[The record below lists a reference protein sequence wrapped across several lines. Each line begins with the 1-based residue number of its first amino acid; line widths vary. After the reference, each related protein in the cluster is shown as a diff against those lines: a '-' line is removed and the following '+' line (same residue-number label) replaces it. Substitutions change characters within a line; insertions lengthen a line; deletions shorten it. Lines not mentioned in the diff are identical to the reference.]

1 MFINKAKSM
10 NTLIIKC
17 LLSSLYQ
24 REEICPS
31 LAKRGV
37 GRFFNND
44 ALLIHSLVR
53 HKNTACLLFLKSAA
67 LAGLVGLAM
76 TACAVGPDFHRPEAP
91 KTDTYTAK
99 ALPEKTA
106 AAPVAG
112 GEAQRFVFGQDIPAQ
127 WWAVFHSDALDRLI
141 RQALADSPT
150 LAAAQAALREAHENV
165 RAEVGVAFF
174 PAVDANASAERE
186 KFSAAA
192 FGQPGAKGSLFNL
205 YNASV
210 KVSYALDIFGGA
222 RREIEALRSQVDYQR
237 FQLEG
242 AYLTLTSNIVTAA
255 VKEASLRAQILT
267 TREILK
273 VETEQL
279 DLVERQFQLGAVSR
293 SDLLAQQTQLAQTRA
308 TLPPIEKD
316 LAQTRHLLAAL
327 AGRLPGEGAALPE
340 FDLAGLKLPQ
350 ELPVS
355 LPSSLVRQRPDI
367 QASESLLHA
376 ASAQV
381 GVATANLYPQ
391 ITLAGSYGWEATRVS
406 DLFQKGSSVWSLAAG
421 LLQPVFHGGELIAK
435 RSAAVAAYDQAAAQ
449 YRETVLQ
456 AFQNVADALR
466 ALDADAAA
474 LKAQAEA
481 EAAARATLD
490 LTRKQFEFGAV
501 SYISLLNAERQY
513 QQTKI
518 SLVQAQAA
526 RFADTAA
533 LFQALGGG
541 WWNRSQ
547 SDTAEIKG
555 KD

>member
-1 MFINKAKSM
+1 MRKRYPEHANAI
-10 NTLIIKC
+10 C
-17 LLSSLYQ
+17 LPL
-24 REEICPS
+24 
-31 LAKRGV
+31 
-37 GRFFNND
+37 
-44 ALLIHSLVR
+44 
-53 HKNTACLLFLKSAA
+53 LKSAA
-67 LAGLVGLAM
+67 VAGLVILTI
-76 TACAVGPDFHRPEAP
+76 TACTVGPDFHRPEAP
-91 KTDTYTAK
+91 KTSTYTTK

-112 GEAQRFVFGQDIPAQ
+112 GDAQRLIFGQDIPAQ

-150 LAAAQAALREAHENV
+150 LAAAQAALREARENV
-165 RAEVGVAFF
+165 RAEIGAAFF
-174 PAVDANASAERE
+174 PAIDANASTERE
-186 KFSAAA
+186 KFSGAA
-192 FGQPGAKGSLFNL
+192 FGQPGSKGSLFNL

-222 RREIEALRSQVDYQR
+222 RREVEALRSQVDYQR

-267 TREILK
+267 IQEILK

-293 SDLLAQQTQLAQTRA
+293 SDILTQQTQLAQTRA

-316 LAQTRHLLAAL
+316 LAQTRHQLAVL
-327 AGRLPGEGAALPE
+327 VGRLPGEGAALPAFE
-340 FDLAGLKLPQ
+340 LDGMKLPP

-391 ITLAGSYGWEATRVS
+391 ITLTGSYGWEATKVG
-406 DLFQKGSSVWSLAAG
+406 DLFQNGSSIWSLAAG
-421 LLQPVFHGGELIAK
+421 LLQPVFHGGELTAK

-449 YRETVLQ
+449 YRQTVLQ
-456 AFQNVADALR
+456 AFQNVADVLR
-466 ALDADAAA
+466 ALDADATT

-490 LTRKQFEFGAV
+490 LTQKQFKLGAV
-501 SYISLLNAERQY
+501 SYLSLLNAERQY
-513 QQTKI
+513 RQIKI

-541 WWNRSQ
+541 WWNRSE
-547 SDTAEIKG
+547 SDTAEMTG